1 MILAMTPKKKV
12 ASKRQQ
18 PANIHDVAAR
28 AGVAISSISRVLS
41 GHPDV
46 SDRMR
51 IKVEAA
57 AAELGYE
64 PDFNA
69 QSLRNGATKTIGFIV
84 RDISNPFFGVVA
96 QKIEQELRKAGYSML
111 VMNSDGDAEIEAA
124 NIKLLRRRK
133 VDGLIASLVADDAPK
148 LKAALSELKA
158 PVVLIDREVKGLNA
172 SAIIGNH
179 HQGVQDAVAHLLQLG
194 HRRIAFVSG
203 STRVFITRDRLQW
216 FKDAFNNAGIK
227 IPSDLISLGTFD
239 AEFGETE
246 TLRLFNFRNPPTA
259 LLAGGIGTTAGVM
272 RAWEKLGIKPG
283 KDIGFVAIDEWPL
296 FDVFGG
302 QFSSVYRDPAEIGRS
317 SAEIILQSLMGKN
330 PQLHFVE
337 TTYIP
342 RESSAGGLA

>member
-133 VDGLIASLVADDAPK
+133 VDVLIASLVADDAPK

-203 STRVFITRDRLQW
+203 STRVFITRDRLQG

>member
-203 STRVFITRDRLQW
+203 STRVFITRDRLQG
-216 FKDAFNNAGIK
+216 FKDAFNNACIK

>member
-179 HQGVQDAVAHLLQLG
+179 HQGVQDAVAHILQLG
-194 HRRIAFVSG
+194 NRRIAFVSG
-203 STRVFITRDRLQW
+203 STRVFITRDRLQG

-296 FDVFGG
+296 FDVFVG

>member
-57 AAELGYE
+57 AELRYE
-64 PDFNA
+64 PNFNA

-111 VMNSDGDAEIEAA
+111 VMNSDGDAETEAA

-148 LKAALSELKA
+148 LKTALSELKA

-203 STRVFITRDRLQW
+203 STRVFITRDRLQG
-216 FKDAFNNAGIK
+216 FKNAFNNAGIK

>member
-203 STRVFITRDRLQW
+203 STRVFITRDRLQG

-342 RESSAGGLA
+342 R

>member
-28 AGVAISSISRVLS
+28 AGVAISSISLVLS

-203 STRVFITRDRLQW
+203 STRVFITRDRLQG

>member
-1 MILAMTPKKKV
+1 MILTMTPKKII
-12 ASKRQQ
+12 ASERQQ
-18 PANIHDVAAR
+18 PANIHDVAAH

-51 IKVEAA
+51 AKVEAA

-96 QKIEQELRKAGYSML
+96 QKCEQELRKAGYSML
-111 VMNSDGDAEIEAA
+111 VMNSDGDTETEAA

-133 VDGLIASLVADDAPK
+133 VDGLIASLVAEDAPK
-148 LKAALSELKA
+148 LKAALLELKA

-179 HQGVQDAVAHLLQLG
+179 HQGVHDAVADLLRLG

-203 STRVFITRDRLQW
+203 STRVFITRDRMQG
-216 FKDAFNNAGIK
+216 FEDAFKEAGIE
-227 IPSDLISLGTFD
+227 IPLDLVSLGTFD

-246 TLRLFNFRNPPTA
+246 TLRLFNLKNPPTA
-259 LLAGGIGTTAGVM
+259 LLAGGIGTTSGAM
-272 RAWEKLGIKPG
+272 RAWQKLGIKPG
-283 KDIGFVAIDEWPL
+283 IDIGFVAIDEWPF
-296 FDVFGG
+296 FDVFGEK
-302 QFSSVYRDPAEIGRS
+302 FSSVYRDPAEIGRS
-317 SAEIILQSLMGKN
+317 SAEIILQTLKGEK
-330 PQLHFVE
+330 PQNVSVE
-337 TTYIP
+337 TTYMP

>member
-203 STRVFITRDRLQW
+203 STRVFITRDRLQG

-259 LLAGGIGTTAGVM
+259 LLAGGIGTTAVVM

>member
-1 MILAMTPKKKV
+1 MIIAMTPKKKV

-158 PVVLIDREVKGLNA
+158 PVVLIDSEVKGLNA

-203 STRVFITRDRLQW
+203 STRVFITRDRLQG

-317 SAEIILQSLMGKN
+317 
-330 PQLHFVE
+330 
-337 TTYIP
+337 
-342 RESSAGGLA
+342 

>member
-1 MILAMTPKKKV
+1 MTPKKKV

-179 HQGVQDAVAHLLQLG
+179 HQGVQNAVTHLLQLG

-203 STRVFITRDRLQW
+203 STRVFINFICPFYFTT
-216 FKDAFNNAGIK
+216 
-227 IPSDLISLGTFD
+227 SL
-239 AEFGETE
+239 
-246 TLRLFNFRNPPTA
+246 
-259 LLAGGIGTTAGVM
+259 
-272 RAWEKLGIKPG
+272 
-283 KDIGFVAIDEWPL
+283 
-296 FDVFGG
+296 
-302 QFSSVYRDPAEIGRS
+302 
-317 SAEIILQSLMGKN
+317 
-330 PQLHFVE
+330 
-337 TTYIP
+337 
-342 RESSAGGLA
+342 

>member
-1 MILAMTPKKKV
+1 MILAMTSKKKV

-111 VMNSDGDAEIEAA
+111 VMNSDGDAETEAA

-203 STRVFITRDRLQW
+203 STRVFITRDRLQG

-246 TLRLFNFRNPPTA
+246 TLRLFNFRNPPTV

-330 PQLHFVE
+330 PQLHFVK

>member
-57 AAELGYE
+57 AAELRYE
-64 PDFNA
+64 PNFNA

-111 VMNSDGDAEIEAA
+111 VMNSDGDAETEAA

-148 LKAALSELKA
+148 LKTALSELKA

-203 STRVFITRDRLQW
+203 STRVFITRDRLQG
-216 FKDAFNNAGIK
+216 FKNAFNNAGIK

>member
-259 LLAGGIGTTAGVM
+259 LLAGGIVTTAGVM